1 MQTPRVSQR
10 GPASSGVAR
19 QEEEDGADRRAPLG
33 SGRARAGDG
42 LACAGVAG
50 LWRLVGPEGRRGK
63 KEKKGRG
70 RAGPDW
76 SSGLKTVF
84 PFLFFCK
91 RFKHIQFKFEFKN
104 SNSN

>member
-1 MQTPRVSQR
+1 M
-10 GPASSGVAR
+10 R
-19 QEEEDGADRRAPLG
+19 QEEEDEADRRAPPG

-63 KEKKGRG
+63 RGKKGRG

-76 SSGLKTVF
+76 SSGQKTIF
-84 PFLFFCK
+84 SLFFSFAK
-91 RFKHIQFKFEFKN
+91 DSNTFN
-104 SNSN
+104 SNSNSRIPIQTEQQTIKLCKDSMNA

>member
-63 KEKKGRG
+63 KKSFSFSLEETNTFNLNLNSR
-70 RAGPDW
+70 
-76 SSGLKTVF
+76 
-84 PFLFFCK
+84 
-91 RFKHIQFKFEFKN
+91 IQIQTEQQTIKQYK
-104 SNSN
+104 SNMKATPE